1 MALTKITNS
10 AIADDIGLGGNPT
23 TSTQTAGDSTTRIAT
38 TAFVSTAVANLV
50 DSAPAT
56 LNTLAELATA
66 IGSNAT
72 LSSTLTSSIATKLP
86 LAGGTLTGDLIL
98 GDSIKLE
105 LGAGTGGDLQLYHD
119 GSHSYVTN
127 TYASG
132 ALKLVSDDFRIENA
146 SNRNQLKTGVSGAV
160 QLFFDD
166 GSATG
171 LRLGTTA
178 AGVDVTGNIAVSGT
192 VNASG
197 TVFFNTELRA
207 NNVSNK
213 LIIKADSSATEL
225 HASGSTGI
233 IFKNSGNGNIAS
245 FDASAH
251 FKITNDLQMG
261 STNPR
266 IDYDNN
272 QSTGSFRLFSTSRNA
287 ASHQF
292 YPNGHAHFITTAGT
306 FKIEGLGST
315 SNQIESGGSL
325 KIRSVSGH
333 VDLLD
338 GTTEVLQTTT
348 TGVTLPLNLVVNG
361 KLGINENSL
370 SSNARLQVR
379 YDNSQSYNAYNAL
392 TNPSMI
398 IKNSTAGADKF
409 TTLGF
414 FTESNGEGAISLVQG
429 SGNINADMTF
439 SVRSSG
445 TRAEHMRITHDG
457 KVGIGT
463 SAPPHQKLTVTGVSA
478 AVDGVLS
485 NGILALTTGTG
496 AITDTRLLFGIVDD
510 NYAWLQAADYGVA
523 YRNVVIIQTVATLVS
538 EQASPNDGKL
548 QVYGNS
554 SSDWAGYFYNQNAN
568 GIGLHV
574 ETDSYGTEQLLRLSS
589 LTGSG
594 GSNTV
599 RMVVRADGNV
609 GIGTSSPD
617 AKLRIDQ
624 DVGTVGLKVTGGS
637 GGTNLAEFVRDIGA
651 NATIA
656 INASGAEPQM
666 YFTSTGNT
674 FSMGVNGSTFEIAD
688 NQYIGTNSRFSITNA
703 GNVGIGTASPF
714 SLDGNAAPGLTVSS
728 NGPYILLQDANN
740 SDKVRYISNNTG
752 AFQFGIVGDNGISGK
767 TEHMR
772 IASGGNVGIGDD
784 NPDNK
789 LVVKNG
795 NIKLKSNADG
805 NTGILMLYDAAGA
818 QSGQVYPSAGD
829 LRIWSPNDVLILPT
843 GNVGIGDNSPVAKLS
858 IKGANDTNFEI
869 QPDISSGVN
878 RITNFNRVTS
888 AYKVLRVDASEQ
900 QFYISGNP
908 MLKIFSSVVASEI
921 DVSIKN
927 GKKLEFQ
934 TTAGSARGFISA
946 QETNTGG
953 THPAGLIL
961 ATSNGEAISFKDN
974 NIGGTTN
981 MIITG
986 AGSVGIGTPN
996 PAERLHVEGSVLIDA
1011 FNLGDE
1017 EGIFFRE
1024 GFSSTNKYNVS
1035 IMAKDHNGSS
1045 SDGISINGYD
1055 GISFCTG
1062 SNDRNEVMRIIGG
1075 SSGVGNVGIGT
1086 QSPAFTAVSGST
1098 NQIGL
1103 EIQNAN
1109 NDSSAH
1115 LKLTGRNNTGTP
1127 GQATS
1132 FEIAHRG
1139 DSLVTS
1145 FIHGGTEVWRFD
1157 SSGHA
1162 HLGMNDSDTR
1172 LTLGSLGTPNTNSSN
1187 NIRSVGTIL
1196 RNNAGG
1202 STGTHE
1208 WEINGALKLQIQSS
1222 GVLQT
1227 TTTGS
1232 GDGYDIIA
1240 RSTDGGDTGLELTR
1254 NGTVGFGIAVR
1265 AAATDYADFQVNDG
1279 GSPSYGETGK
1289 MRLYADGSVSI
1300 PGTALWSSSVGHVFG
1315 NTGSHY
1321 MIRTS
1326 NSTGN
1331 ESMIITNTIGSG
1343 GALGVLQYRNGG
1355 SVRGDYLIAN
1365 NTDGIY
1371 FNSASDYRFKENV
1384 TTITDSYLT
1393 KLTSL
1398 RPVTYTHS
1406 ADMDEDTSTVHT
1418 GFIAHEVEEIFPEF
1432 VEGDKDAVYT
1442 QEDLDAKG
1450 DPETTTESAGDPL
1463 YQSVAYSK
1471 KEWNVYIV
1479 KALQELKAENE
1490 ALKARIEVLEG

>member
-1 MALTKITNS
+1 MSKQS
-10 AIADDIGLGGNPT
+10 E
-23 TSTQTAGDSTTRIAT
+23 
-38 TAFVSTAVANLV
+38 LV
-50 DSAPAT
+50 DLTQIGEGNVSAV
-56 LNTLAELATA
+56 
-66 IGSNAT
+66 NAT
-72 LSSTLTSSIATKLP
+72 LTGYLRGPATFTIDPAAHADNTGLVVIAGNLQVDGTTTTINSTTLTVDDKNIT
-86 LAGGTLTGDLIL
+86 LA
-98 GDSIKLE
+98 S
-105 LGAGTGGDLQLYHD
+105 
-119 GSHSYVTN
+119 GSANASA
-127 TYASG
+127 ASG
-132 ALKLVSDDFRIENA
+132 AGFTVDIGSGTNPSITYDGTNDEWDFNKPL
-146 SNRNQLKTGVSGAV
+146 N
-160 QLFFDD
+160 
-166 GSATG
+166 
-171 LRLGTTA
+171 
-178 AGVDVTGNIAVSGT
+178 VTGT

-233 IFKNSGNGNIAS
+233 IFKNNSNANIAS
-245 FDASAH
+245 FDAQAH

-272 QSTGSFRLFSTSRNA
+272 QSSGSLRLFSTSRNA

-325 KIRSVSGH
+325 KVRSVSGH

-379 YDNSQSYNAYNAL
+379 YDNSQSYSAYNAL

-398 IKNSTAGADKF
+398 IKNITAGASKF
-409 TTLGF
+409 TSLGF
-414 FTESNGEGAISLVQG
+414 ITEANGEGAISLVQG

-457 KVGIGT
+457 SVGIGT
-463 SAPPHQKLTVTGVSA
+463 DDPLNILHVKKGSSGSSVAADASDAIILEHSDSVLIDIRTPAANTG
-478 AVDGVLS
+478 
-485 NGILALTTGTG
+485 GILFSDPGARARG
-496 AITDTRLLFGIVDD
+496 AIQYSHG
-510 NYAWLQAADYGVA
+510 
-523 YRNVVIIQTVATLVS
+523 
-538 EQASPNDGKL
+538 
-548 QVYGNS
+548 
-554 SSDWAGYFYNQNAN
+554 
-568 GIGLHV
+568 
-574 ETDSYGTEQLLRLSS
+574 TDS
-589 LTGSG
+589 
-594 GSNTV
+594 
-599 RMVVRADGNV
+599 
-609 GIGTSSPD
+609 
-617 AKLRIDQ
+617 
-624 DVGTVGLKVTGGS
+624 
-637 GGTNLAEFVRDIGA
+637 
-651 NATIA
+651 
-656 INASGAEPQM
+656 M
-666 YFTSTGNT
+666 YFNT
-674 FSMGVNGSTFEIAD
+674 
-688 NQYIGTNSRFSITNA
+688 
-703 GNVGIGTASPF
+703 
-714 SLDGNAAPGLTVSS
+714 
-728 NGPYILLQDANN
+728 
-740 SDKVRYISNNTG
+740 
-752 AFQFGIVGDNGISGK
+752 
-767 TEHMR
+767 
-772 IASGGNVGIGDD
+772 
-784 NPDNK
+784 
-789 LVVKNG
+789 
-795 NIKLKSNADG
+795 
-805 NTGILMLYDAAGA
+805 AGA
-818 QSGQVYPSAGD
+818 P
-829 LRIWSPNDVLILPT
+829 VLTLFPT
-843 GNVGIGDNSPVAKLS
+843 V
-858 IKGANDTNFEI
+858 
-869 QPDISSGVN
+869 ISSEVN
-878 RITNFNRVTS
+878 I
-888 AYKVLRVDASEQ
+888 A
-900 QFYISGNP
+900 
-908 MLKIFSSVVASEI
+908 
-921 DVSIKN
+921 IKN
-927 GKKLEFQ
+927 GKTLEFQ
-934 TTAGSARGFISA
+934 TTGGSARGFISA

-953 THPAGLIL
+953 THPAGLIIS
-961 ATSNGEAISFKDN
+961 TSNGEAISFKDN

-986 AGSVGIGTPN
+986 AGNVGIGTPN
-996 PAERLHVEGSVLIDA
+996 PGERLHVEGSVLIDA

-1062 SNDRNEVMRIIGG
+1062 SNNRNEVMRIIGG
-1075 SSGVGNVGIGT
+1075 GSGTGNVGIGT

-1103 EIQNAN
+1103 EIQNEN

-1132 FEIAHRG
+1132 FEIVHRG
-1139 DSLVTS
+1139 DALKTS
-1145 FIHGGTEVWRFD
+1145 FIHGGTEVWEFD

-1162 HLGMNDSDTR
+1162 HLGMNDSDAR

-1208 WEINGALKLQIQSS
+1208 WEINGARKLQIHSS

-1240 RSTDGGDTGLELTR
+1240 RSTDGGDPGLELTR
-1254 NGTVGFGIAVR
+1254 NGVVGFGIAVR
-1265 AAATDYADFQVNDG
+1265 AAATDYADFQVNAG
-1279 GSPSYGETGK
+1279 GSPSFDELAK
-1289 MRLYADGSVSI
+1289 MRLYSSGNISV
-1300 PGTALWSSSVGHVFG
+1300 PGTALWSSGVG
-1315 NTGSHY
+1315 NILTQTGSHY
-1321 MIRTS
+1321 MVRTS

-1331 ESMIITNTIGSG
+1331 ESIIISNTIGTG
-1343 GALGVLQYRNGG
+1343 GSTGIIQYRNGG
-1355 SVRGDYLIAN
+1355 SVRGDYLIASHAN
-1365 NTDGIY
+1365 GIY

-1406 ADMDEDTSTVHT
+1406 ADMDEDTLTVHT

-1432 VEGDKDAVYT
+1432 VEGDKDAIYT

-1450 DPETTTESAGDPL
+1450 DPETTAESVGDPF

>member
-1 MALTKITNS
+1 
-10 AIADDIGLGGNPT
+10 
-23 TSTQTAGDSTTRIAT
+23 
-38 TAFVSTAVANLV
+38 VANLV
-50 DSAPAT
+50 DSAPDT
-56 LNTLAELATA
+56 LNTLAELATS
-66 IGSNAT
+66 IGNSTT

-86 LAGGTLTGDLIL
+86 LAGGTLTGNLNL
-98 GDSIKLE
+98 GDNVRARFGLDS
-105 LGAGTGGDLQLYHD
+105 DLQIYHD
-119 GSHSYVTN
+119 GNHSYIN
-127 TYASG
+127 ESG
-132 ALKLVSDDFRIENA
+132 TGFLKVLTSNFALQNA
-146 SNRNQLKTGVSGAV
+146 AGNESMINADQNGAV
-160 QLFFDD
+160 TLYYDNAAKLATT
-166 GSATG
+166 ATG
-171 LRLGTTA
+171 I
-178 AGVDVTGNIAVSGT
+178 DVTGT

-251 FKITNDLQMG
+251 FKITNDFQMG

-272 QSTGSFRLFSTSRNA
+272 QSTGSLRLFSTSRNA

-379 YDNSQSYNAYNAL
+379 YDNSQSYSAYNAL

-398 IKNSTAGADKF
+398 IKNITAGASKF
-409 TTLGF
+409 TSLGF
-414 FTESNGEGAISLVQG
+414 ITEANGEGAISLVQG

-457 KVGIGT
+457 NVGIGT
-463 SAPPHQKLTVTGVSA
+463 SAPLNSLHVKKGSSGSSVAADASDAIILEHSDSVLIDIRTPAANTG
-478 AVDGVLS
+478 
-485 NGILALTTGTG
+485 GILFSDPGARARGAIQYSHGTDSMYFNTAGATALT
-496 AITDTRLLFGIVDD
+496 LFP
-510 NYAWLQAADYGVA
+510 
-523 YRNVVIIQTVATLVS
+523 TV
-538 EQASPNDGKL
+538 
-548 QVYGNS
+548 
-554 SSDWAGYFYNQNAN
+554 
-568 GIGLHV
+568 
-574 ETDSYGTEQLLRLSS
+574 
-589 LTGSG
+589 
-594 GSNTV
+594 
-599 RMVVRADGNV
+599 
-609 GIGTSSPD
+609 
-617 AKLRIDQ
+617 
-624 DVGTVGLKVTGGS
+624 
-637 GGTNLAEFVRDIGA
+637 
-651 NATIA
+651 
-656 INASGAEPQM
+656 
-666 YFTSTGNT
+666 
-674 FSMGVNGSTFEIAD
+674 
-688 NQYIGTNSRFSITNA
+688 
-703 GNVGIGTASPF
+703 
-714 SLDGNAAPGLTVSS
+714 
-728 NGPYILLQDANN
+728 
-740 SDKVRYISNNTG
+740 
-752 AFQFGIVGDNGISGK
+752 
-767 TEHMR
+767 
-772 IASGGNVGIGDD
+772 
-784 NPDNK
+784 
-789 LVVKNG
+789 
-795 NIKLKSNADG
+795 
-805 NTGILMLYDAAGA
+805 
-818 QSGQVYPSAGD
+818 
-829 LRIWSPNDVLILPT
+829 
-843 GNVGIGDNSPVAKLS
+843 
-858 IKGANDTNFEI
+858 
-869 QPDISSGVN
+869 ISSEVN
-878 RITNFNRVTS
+878 I
-888 AYKVLRVDASEQ
+888 A
-900 QFYISGNP
+900 
-908 MLKIFSSVVASEI
+908 
-921 DVSIKN
+921 IKN
-927 GKKLEFQ
+927 GKTLEFQ
-934 TTAGSARGFISA
+934 TTGGAARGFISA

-996 PAERLHVEGSVLIDA
+996 PGERLHVEGSVLIDA
-1011 FNLGDE
+1011 FNIGDE

-1035 IMAKDHNGSS
+1035 IMAKDHNGSAA
-1045 SDGISINGYD
+1045 DGISINGYD

-1062 SNDRNEVMRIIGG
+1062 SNNRNEVMRIIGG

-1139 DSLVTS
+1139 DALKTS
-1145 FIHGGTEVWRFD
+1145 FIHGGTEVWNFD

-1254 NGTVGFGIAVR
+1254 NGTAGFGIAVR

-1289 MRLYADGSVSI
+1289 MRLYSSGNISV
-1300 PGTALWSSSVGHVFG
+1300 PGTALWSSGVG
-1315 NTGSHY
+1315 NILSPTGSHY
-1321 MIRTS
+1321 MVRTS
-1326 NSTGN
+1326 TSTGN
-1331 ESMIITNTIGSG
+1331 ETMIISNTVGTG
-1343 GALGVLQYRNGG
+1343 GLIGVLQYRNGG
-1355 SVRGDYLIAN
+1355 TVRGDYLIASQSA
-1365 NTDGIY
+1365 GIY

-1406 ADMDEDTSTVHT
+1406 ADMDEDTLTVHT

-1432 VEGDKDAVYT
+1432 VEGDKDAIYT

-1450 DPETTTESAGDPL
+1450 DPETTTESVGDPL

-1479 KALQELKAENE
+1479 KALQELKAQNE